1 MAEKINIR
9 KLTSEDLNKIAKDA
23 EQLKPMLE
31 LEPDMQ
37 LKTQQYK
44 PLGYKQP
51 EPTPPQFDSVLG
63 PGYIKNR
70 KGVGICIITRGTVP
84 VKWMMHM
91 NRLVKFNPGG
101 LFWKFIVVERL
112 SWAAARSECVRRCRA
127 HNFKYLLFCFK
138 GDEEVETD
146 GGMKRIDS
154 IKLGGLVKTHKGRFR
169 KVLRIYRIPYKQ
181 QWPIIKVHTAYSN
194 IECTP
199 DHPFYVVGG
208 NWIPAQNLTPTD
220 KLLYP
225 SSGKEDQL
233 EFGVW
238 LRDRGESGFGVQKY
252 HNHKIDWLE
261 VDESLA
267 MFLGYYLAEGC
278 ASNDG
283 IRFTFNNKE
292 KSYIDFIKS
301 VCEQKFGRAPTI
313 YTRWATDVKLNIR
326 SFSKLFCDW
335 FGGNARE
342 KRIPAFVFDWNLKN
356 KIAFLKAYIDGD
368 GTYIKSGN
376 SSMVTASEALCDD
389 LKRFLIEC
397 GIGYNGEYHYG
408 PRSSSKR
415 ANKRYILSTGSYII
429 TLSKQKTNKILD
441 LFYGRRNNTGD
452 IIIPITQIEH
462 KGMPALRKQFVYNL
476 EVEEDNSYIVGSVAV
491 HNCDDDVF
499 LPDDAI
505 DRMLKANKDIVSG
518 VYWTKTE
525 HTSPVIFKEMGGGP
539 MYEFPV
545 DELIEIG
552 GSGLGCCLIRMDVF
566 DKFDEQGI
574 PYFVENWIYTTPDGI
589 KMRCPIGEDHYFFI
603 KAKELG
609 YRAWCDSGIL
619 CDHYDYKND
628 IFYPGEKVVR
638 DIVSK
643 KLKSEGRQDVI
654 DAVSK
659 SQQDPAKKTII
670 FYNQSTFSGDELE
683 RRGVGGAETAM
694 INLARELYKQNYNV
708 KVYCNCLRPGRYDG
722 VWYKYYKDLYKDLI
736 EFNGCDSLIISREQ
750 AILLAEPELKQK
762 YNIKQL
768 VLWAHD
774 MAADPAWVGFE
785 VTAPKFD
792 AVVMLSKFH
801 RNELF
806 ERYLSIASKTNF
818 VIIGNGVNP
827 NLYKKDIKKVK
838 GRCIYSSTPFR
849 GLDLLLE
856 MWPQIKKRVPHAE
869 LYIFSSI
876 KHYGEQYDDSPW
888 DHLYT
893 AAKQM
898 PGVVYHGSVLQSRLA
913 EEQLKAELLLY
924 PNTFK
929 ETYCITAAE
938 CQTAG
943 IPIISTKLG
952 ALPETVKPNCGILI
966 DADPYSIN
974 YQKQF
979 IETAVRLL
987 TSDEINNMSK
997 ECLKHDFSWP
1007 TRAKEWGDRVFSK
1020 KGELEIKGAPTS
1032 SLNVPNKIIGQTNS
1046 ERDTYFKQ
1054 MLEKQQFGYDEY
1066 KYNLFKQFI
1075 SQDYKILVVNC
1086 GLGELPRFLK
1096 QNLPKAEIWG
1106 SEESLF
1112 ALDYCRQSNKQ
1123 IYFANHPVSNIEF
1136 ESGYFDVIIVENFD
1150 LIKDKE
1156 TFMQH
1161 INRIRA
1167 SKSVMIATMPISY
1180 WNPNQIKKFFK
1191 DSLVIFHSSKSA
1203 EIIFSVRWLIKE

>member
-51 EPTPPQFDSVLG
+51 EPTPPQFDPVLG
-63 PGYIKNR
+63 PNYIKNR

-127 HNFKYLLFCFK
+127 HNFRYLLF
-138 GDEEVETD
+138 V
-146 GGMKRIDS
+146 
-154 IKLGGLVKTHKGRFR
+154 
-169 KVLRIYRIPYKQ
+169 
-181 QWPIIKVHTAYSN
+181 
-194 IECTP
+194 
-199 DHPFYVVGG
+199 
-208 NWIPAQNLTPTD
+208 
-220 KLLYP
+220 
-225 SSGKEDQL
+225 
-233 EFGVW
+233 
-238 LRDRGESGFGVQKY
+238 
-252 HNHKIDWLE
+252 
-261 VDESLA
+261 
-267 MFLGYYLAEGC
+267 
-278 ASNDG
+278 
-283 IRFTFNNKE
+283 
-292 KSYIDFIKS
+292 
-301 VCEQKFGRAPTI
+301 
-313 YTRWATDVKLNIR
+313 
-326 SFSKLFCDW
+326 
-335 FGGNARE
+335 
-342 KRIPAFVFDWNLKN
+342 
-356 KIAFLKAYIDGD
+356 
-368 GTYIKSGN
+368 
-376 SSMVTASEALCDD
+376 
-389 LKRFLIEC
+389 
-397 GIGYNGEYHYG
+397 
-408 PRSSSKR
+408 
-415 ANKRYILSTGSYII
+415 
-429 TLSKQKTNKILD
+429 
-441 LFYGRRNNTGD
+441 
-452 IIIPITQIEH
+452 
-462 KGMPALRKQFVYNL
+462 
-476 EVEEDNSYIVGSVAV
+476 
-491 HNCDDDVF
+491 DDDVF

-505 DRMLKANKDIVSG
+505 DRMLKSKKDIVSG

-525 HTSPVIFKEMGGGP
+525 HTSPVIFKEMGAGP

-552 GSGLGCCLIRMDVF
+552 GSGLGACLINMDVF

-609 YRAWCDSGIL
+609 YKTYADTGIL

-628 IFYPGEKVVR
+628 IFYPGEKIVR

-643 KLKSEGRQDVI
+643 KLKKEGRQDVI

-659 SQQDPAKKTII
+659 SQQDPTKKTII
-670 FYNQSTFSGDELE
+670 FYNQSMFAGDELD
-683 RRGVGGAETAM
+683 RRGVGGAETS
-694 INLARELYKQNYNV
+694 IIYLARELYKSNYNV
-708 KVYCNCLRPGRYDG
+708 RVYSDCLRPGRYDG
-722 VWYKYYKDLYKDLI
+722 VWYKHYRDFHKDMTDL
-736 EFNGCDSLIISREQ
+736 NGCDSLIISREQ
-750 AILLAEPELKQK
+750 AILLAEPDLKQK

-774 MAADPAWVGFE
+774 MATDPAWVGFE
-785 VTAPKFD
+785 VTASKFD
-792 AVVMLSKFH
+792 TVVMLSEFH
-801 RNELF
+801 KNELF
-806 ERYLSIASKTNF
+806 ERYPGIASKTNF
-818 VIIGNGVNP
+818 VIIGNGVNS
-827 NLYKKDIKKVK
+827 NLYKKDIKKIK

-856 MWPQIKKRVPHAE
+856 MWPQIKKRVPYAE

-888 DHLYT
+888 DCLYT

-929 ETYCITAAE
+929 ETYCLVGDTRIAIPGGYKHLSDIKKGDLVFGYSHDKKRISLGKVKNWFLTHKNAPIYKVNYSWGIGSKANKTGYIKATADHPILMYDGDYKGISNLKPRDRLMPFYRGIEKRFGYLTLNLTNGKQIYEHDLIAKDYLGMEGNLIVHHKDGNTSNNHPSNLKIMSQSDHARLHYSNLSELKKLSLANNISNKLKSFLGTEEGKLTWSKTQKKRWSKLTQQEKSELVKKQREGLSNKSKKNQVSALIKSNKKKTIKLPKKELIQLYIDDKKSMLAISKYFKVSDRVVKKNLDLCGIHVRGRREAQLIMQNHIVESIEFSGFEDVYDIEVEGIHNFVANDLIVHNCITAAE

-943 IPIISTKLG
+943 TPIITTRLG

-966 DADPYSIN
+966 DADPYSID
-974 YQKQF
+974 YQNQF

-987 TSDEINNMSK
+987 SDEIDHMSQ
-997 ECLKHDFSWP
+997 ECLKHDFSWS
-1007 TRAKEWGDRVFSK
+1007 TRAKEWGDQVFS
-1020 KGELEIKGAPTS
+1020 KGAPTS
-1032 SLNVPNKIIGQTNS
+1032 SLNVPNKIIGQTDS
-1046 ERDTYFKQ
+1046 ERDAYFKQ
-1054 MLEKQQFGYDEY
+1054 MLEKEQFGYDEY

-1075 SQDYKILVVNC
+1075 SQDYKVLVVNC

-1096 QNLPKAEIWG
+1096 KSLPKAEIWG

-1112 ALDYCRQSNKQ
+1112 ALDYCRQTNKQ

-1136 ESGYFDVIIVENFD
+1136 ESEYFDVIIVENFD
-1150 LIKDKE
+1150 RVKDKE

-1161 INRIRA
+1161 IDRIRA
-1167 SKSVMIATMPISY
+1167 SKSVMIATVPISY

-1203 EIIFSVRWLIKE
+1203 EIIFSVRWLAK